1 MLDGSHVCD
10 SSSNCHQKKIGKSLQ
25 LLGGG
30 NVAAV
35 RQST

>member
-1 MLDGSHVCD
+1 MGVMSVIL
-10 SSSNCHQKKIGKSLQ
+10 HQTVTKKKIGKSLQ